1 MKANIITIFFPMK
14 MLLDKRIILHTHLEI
29 LNSISLK
36 NDTWHLTFR
45 SINSWMLCRMVISTA
60 CKKTPMDILLKFV
73 YCIDYLMLV
82 LDYNTIWVL

>member
-1 MKANIITIFFPMK
+1 MKANIITIFFPMT
-14 MLLDKRIILHTHLEI
+14 MLDKRIILHTHLEI

-36 NDTWHLTFR
+36 NDIWHLTFR